1 MGRFQSW
8 IDSTAFAWACL
19 MLPIV
24 PLSLDA
30 LYTSRPWRDLIA
42 PTGQCSVALLI
53 AALALTPVRAAFPE
67 SNWSLWLL
75 RRRRAI
81 GLACFSYA
89 VAHAIAFIAAIGRL
103 DYIVEG
109 LAFASMWTG
118 CLAFALMVP
127 VALVSNNTAIRR
139 LGSRWKPV
147 QRLVYPSAALVF
159 SHWLLL
165 TGARLTV
172 VAWFLALL
180 LAQAVR
186 FFKQKS

>member
-1 MGRFQSW
+1 
-8 IDSTAFAWACL
+8 

-30 LYTSRPWRDLIA
+30 LYRSGLWRDLVA

-53 AALALTPVRAAFPE
+53 AALALTPVRAAFPK
-67 SNWSLWLL
+67 SRWSLWLL

-118 CLAFALMVP
+118 WLAFALMVP
-127 VALVSNNTAIRR
+127 VALVSSDTAMRR

-172 VAWFLALL
+172 VAWLLALL
-180 LAQAVR
+180 LARATR
-186 FFKQKS
+186 LFRRKSRKYKTSSPSGDC